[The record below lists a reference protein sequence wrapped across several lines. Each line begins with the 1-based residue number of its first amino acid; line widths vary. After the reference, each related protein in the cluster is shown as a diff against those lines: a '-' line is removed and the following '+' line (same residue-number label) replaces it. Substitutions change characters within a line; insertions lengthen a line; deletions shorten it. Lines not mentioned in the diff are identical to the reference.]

1 MPGYINPDKIP
12 PVGGYTWVPAGPPS
26 GDAQASRGFKQPVNL
41 YGEIRNDLPFDTKTN
56 IGTITA
62 SFSGNKFTEDG
73 SENYPILNSFRF
85 LQRESSYKHLPPST
99 FLGMDNQFTYDF
111 SFKTKTAIS
120 SIQIEYQLGISLSDQ
135 FLENLAVDEETK
147 ALVKS
152 SVANGVVDQN
162 LKLDNILG
170 CSLLIDSVE
179 YPTNSLSKL
188 PKEIPITTIYTGTK
202 QQFIDSSAQ
211 YVNRI
216 IRLGQNEFSITDFP
230 SILKATIKSK
240 TNQGSLVLKI
250 NKIKFLSPK
259 RVNLDIDQVP
269 ASGISYA
276 FPILFKVSSG
286 ITSSSIIPSG
296 FRNRGTVNV
305 KVYSRDYLSS
315 SPGFAHSI
323 NLRFLIAGFGLVNID
338 PFSLLSGSGFNL
350 TAGLSYYWFLGLWPE
365 RRNIKLK
372 LSSYKSITSNDR
384 VVQIFQQ
391 STKDTKI
398 ISLQKIESSS
408 SPLSS
413 SNWVDVENSERNLKY
428 TTFDKNNY
436 NYDNNPFNT
445 EFVKGYTKP
454 FNFVDGSSSNNTWYR
469 IKKQK
474 YDSSIVF
481 SDPFKGDHHGEIVP
495 FLLIDNDIS
504 GDSAEYTRQPYDSGD
519 IKNDAP
525 IALFS
530 STETYNPRTLELN
543 KDSFKIILE
552 ANKKDPNNWVNL
564 QLYFRFWFVPE
575 NVDTNEIFRYQ
586 DTHEIRFVN
595 SSNGTVIEIGKPR
608 DYSEMMISPGII
620 NERQKINLVRYIN
633 NSTAFSNGYL
643 FFPTSSITSWK
654 LMMGVYTVTTTTSS
668 NPGINRFY
676 QDYPDVTLY
685 INSDGLVETPF
696 YVISSATTTSG
707 ILKASKLPQFNSITK
722 KDYSTTLSLRN
733 CLTGNR
739 IVSGSIEYDKIAT
752 FPSNT
757 YIDNSFKNLLNIKTN
772 TDITNYNLLA
782 PSASVPLSSVSGEY
796 SEKKFKVIDFCTD
809 GPLLS
814 RGQID
819 VGTWTIESLFTIFGN
834 FINYRYRI
842 EILIVDYSG
851 QLVNT
856 VHKSPVLFSTDDKY
870 QFDILVPFILPEGN
884 CQIVTRIYF
893 YPFSTTGEPSSGKIT
908 IEKFDINSHT
918 IKINEINQNDF
929 SGGSIAFYEDL
940 SLLPANSIE
949 NNDFWFIAAND
960 LLEGTQPVLSD
971 SQGEFTIQGCLYS
984 PSWLLSLPEN
994 TDVETFTYGLGTNP
1008 ILFRTIPG
1016 KSVDAEI
1023 GVSAVE
1029 NKFNN
1034 SVSVVHTSSK
1044 VVNKPT
1050 EILTSD
1056 DDKHNLVR
1064 QKLIQKNG
1072 KILSGSNPSIITSN
1086 TNENSDGSNHFIL
1099 IENNDTTGTTTNLAG
1114 NVSSNNP
1121 DRWAYYNGEVNK
1133 DFLDSTIKFLKGLK
1147 NNSYV
1152 TSSFTPEI
1160 YVAGIAQPGSV
1171 IVKVIPLNFNEFSY
1185 NTSKSVLVDGP
1196 NVDYPDLFPNLVITD
1211 INTDKAANTYPA
1223 ICINS
1228 QRNAIVLY
1236 TMISSPSVV
1245 RARLINNLKSTE
1257 RYEVINLSFY
1267 TGSTTSEPITGL
1279 SCVYDFKRNVIHLC
1293 FYLNNSIYYYNLENI
1308 VPSQSYFTNHKKFH
1322 FVAGDTTSSN
1332 IILSTLVNRKKVFI
1346 DSSQSL
1352 VEIVPKQR
1360 PGIYLS
1366 NKSNE
1371 DGFVYIWYKNSSGDL
1386 VRKKIS
1392 PYASTS
1398 EPVVFSSLTS

>member
-1 MPGYINPDKIP
+1 MPGYTNPDKIP

-26 GDAQASRGFKQPVNL
+26 GDAQASRGFKQAVNL
-41 YGEIRNDLPFDTKTN
+41 YGEIRNDLPFDSKTN
-56 IGTITA
+56 TGTITA
-62 SFSGNKFTEDG
+62 SFTGTKFTEDG

-99 FLGMDNQFTYDF
+99 FFGIDNQFTYDC
-111 SFKTKTAIS
+111 SFKTKTSIS

-135 FLENLAVDEETK
+135 NLESLAIDEETK
-147 ALVKS
+147 ALIRS
-152 SVANGVVDQN
+152 SVSNGVIDPN
-162 LKLDNILG
+162 LNLDNILG
-170 CSLLIDSVE
+170 CSLLIDDIE
-179 YPTNSLSKL
+179 YPTSSLSQL
-188 PKEIPITTIYTGTK
+188 PKEIPITNIYTGTK

-216 IRLGQNEFSITDFP
+216 IRLGQNEFSTTDFP
-230 SILKATIKSK
+230 SILKASIKSK

-372 LSSYKSITSNDR
+372 LSSYKSLVSNDR

-391 STKDTKI
+391 STKDARI
-398 ISLQKIESSS
+398 ISLQKIESSTT
-408 SPLSS
+408 LSNN
-413 SNWVDVENSERNLKY
+413 SNWIDVENSQRNLKY
-428 TTFDKNNY
+428 TSIDKNNY
-436 NYDNNPFNT
+436 NYDVNPYNT

-454 FNFVDGSSSNNTWYR
+454 FNFVDGDSNNNTWYR
-469 IKKQK
+469 VKKQK
-474 YDSSIVF
+474 YDSSIEF
-481 SDPFKGDHHGEIVP
+481 SDPFKGDHHGEIIP
-495 FLLIDNDIS
+495 FLLTDNDIS

-525 IALFS
+525 IALFT
-530 STETYNPRTLELN
+530 STETYNPRSLELN
-543 KDSFKIILE
+543 KDSFKIIIE
-552 ANKKDPNNWVNL
+552 ASKKDPNNWVHS

-575 NVDTNEIFRYQ
+575 NVETNEIFRYQ

-608 DYSEMMISPGII
+608 DYSEMMISPGLI

-643 FFPTSSITSWK
+643 FFPSSSITSWK

-722 KDYSTTLSLRN
+722 KDYSATLSLRN

-739 IVSGSIEYDKIAT
+739 IVSETIDYDKVAT
-752 FPSNT
+752 FPSDE
-757 YIDNSFKNLLNIKTN
+757 YVDNSFKNLLNLKTN
-772 TDITNYNLLA
+772 TDISKYNL
-782 PSASVPLSSVSGEY
+782 PDPLVSVSFSSISKEY
-796 SEKKFKVIDFCTD
+796 NENSFKVIDFCTD
-809 GPLLS
+809 GPLLT

-819 VGTWTIESLFTIFGN
+819 VGPWTIENVFKIDGDLF
-834 FINYRYRI
+834 NYKYRL

-851 QLVNT
+851 QLVNSI
-856 VHKSPVLFSTDDKY
+856 HKSPILESSSISY
-870 QFDILVPFILPEGN
+870 NFDILVPFLLPEGN

-893 YPFSTTGEPSSGKIT
+893 YPYLSTSTTSFGKLL
-908 IEKFDINSHT
+908 IEKFDINSHS
-918 IKINEINQNDF
+918 IKINEVNQNDF

-1016 KSVDAEI
+1016 KSVDAESS
-1023 GVSAVE
+1023 VSAVE

-1034 SVSVVHTSSK
+1034 SISVVHTSSK
-1044 VVNKPT
+1044 VSNKAT

-1064 QKLIQKNG
+1064 QKIIQKDG
-1072 KILSGSNPSIITSN
+1072 KYLSGTNPSIITSN
-1086 TNENSDGSNHFIL
+1086 TNENSKGSNHFIL
-1099 IENNDTTGTTTNLAG
+1099 IENNDTSGTSTNLAG

-1121 DRWAYYNGEVNK
+1121 DRWAYYDGEINK
-1133 DFLDSTIKFLKGLK
+1133 DFLNTSSKFLTGLK

-1152 TSSFTPEI
+1152 TSSFTPEV

-1171 IVKVIPLNFNEFSY
+1171 VIKTIPLNFNESSY
-1185 NTSKSVLVDGP
+1185 STSKSILIDGP
-1196 NVDYPDLFPNLVITD
+1196 NVDYPDSFPNIIVTD
-1211 INTDKAANTYPA
+1211 INTDKASNSYPA

-1228 QRNAIVLY
+1228 QRNAVVLY
-1236 TMISSPSVV
+1236 TMSSSPNIV
-1245 RARLINNLKSTE
+1245 RARLVNNLKANQK
-1257 RYEVINLSFY
+1257 YEVINLSSFLG
-1267 TGSTTSEPITGL
+1267 TNSSEAITGL

-1308 VPSQSYFTNHKKFH
+1308 VPSLSYMTNHKKFH

-1346 DSSQSL
+1346 DSSHSL
-1352 VEIVPKQR
+1352 VEIVPKQK